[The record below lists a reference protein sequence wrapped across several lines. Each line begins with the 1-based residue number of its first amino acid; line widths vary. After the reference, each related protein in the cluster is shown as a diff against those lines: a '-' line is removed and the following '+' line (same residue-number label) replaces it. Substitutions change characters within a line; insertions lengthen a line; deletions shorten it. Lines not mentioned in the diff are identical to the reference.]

1 VQARRDEDAVRPT
14 LEQPSQ
20 IGLAQGQG
28 QTAQIFTVERQ
39 DVEGVQLHSSS
50 CRRECSA
57 LKSGMPSTPSTTAS
71 PSMTMPD
78 TVLQRGFDDPRIA
91 VGPVVAASGD
101 EAHAVAVTL
110 QAEPVTVVF
119 HFMEPVGTVRNVGRL
134 GRKTKLK
141 HSLKVGAVTAN
152 CESGAGCGRPPPG
165 VGHVRRGRQ
174 VDGASSWNNTL
185 ASLRPCGVTLARRG
199 LLECDENVMAA
210 TLETSVYRSRSG
222 CAYLFST
229 EGENGCQMKLA
240 AMALAITVALSNT
253 AAPARPGAQMPT
265 FNINRNCS
273 SEAAAGVDIQATMA
287 GCVRDEVNAKKQ
299 LDQEWSKWGSNLKRE
314 CVEESAMGGDQSYV
328 ELITCLEMSSSQW
341 KGTKP

>member
-185 ASLRPCGVTLARRG
+185 VSLRPCAVTLARRG
-199 LLECDENVMAA
+199 LLVCEKNVRQCCKVSR
-210 TLETSVYRSRSG
+210 TIPPTVLIIRGLEDLSFRGKQRRPRSYCRSG
-222 CAYLFST
+222 GVAFVARVNSSKDACSKPLPLRL
-229 EGENGCQMKLA
+229 EKLSQPSRIRA
-240 AMALAITVALSNT
+240 ALVPCRMA
-253 AAPARPGAQMPT
+253 
-265 FNINRNCS
+265 
-273 SEAAAGVDIQATMA
+273 
-287 GCVRDEVNAKKQ
+287 
-299 LDQEWSKWGSNLKRE
+299 
-314 CVEESAMGGDQSYV
+314 
-328 ELITCLEMSSSQW
+328 
-341 KGTKP
+341 